1 MTTPA
6 TSERFLQLSNKFNSI
21 TRETLYAWLGT
32 AGNLT
37 NLQLAVLDAMLQ
49 HRVYSTATIART
61 ANLQGHKLDKKM
73 ATMVIGQVCDA
84 LAIAA
89 GWRDEVTEYGTLQ
102 GEGRCAHSLL
112 AHTVGGDSIKS
123 CMRDADGDMI
133 WALRPG
139 LSL

>member
-6 TSERFLQLSNKFNSI
+6 TSERILQLGNKFNSI
-21 TRETLYAWLGT
+21 TRQDLYAWLSA
-32 AGNLT
+32 AGDLT

-73 ATMVIGQVCDA
+73 ARMVIGQVCDA

-89 GWRDEVTEYGTLQ
+89 GLRDEVTEYGALHD
-102 GEGRCAHSLL
+102 EGRCAHSLL
-112 AHTVGGDSIKS
+112 AHTVGGDSMQS
-123 CMRDADGDMI
+123 CMRDADGEMV

-139 LSL
+139 LCL